1 MPRDSRSTVVVSA
14 GRLEG
19 MIESFGWIIGSA
31 PISWRN
37 SFTASSKP
45 KLNKEGTA
53 YLYKDRNGKETWVS
67 AGKVTEIAPE

>member
-1 MPRDSRSTVVVSA
+1 MKVFLVIALAIALMGCSRRYKVTLSN
-14 GRLEG
+14 G
-19 MIESFGWIIGSA
+19 
-31 PISWRN
+31 N